1 MVTVLQRYVSAKLEV
16 ERYVFLFREN
26 ERRGTEGQKDGRT
39 DGCVATLNAA
49 PIGAPRNNKT

>member
-16 ERYVFLFREN
+16 ERYVFIISKN

-49 PIGAPRNNKT
+49 HIRAPRNNKT